1 MIQVLLVIS
10 AITTFVLV
18 GVLAGL
24 MVTYQLRD
32 RLDSVVK
39 LLEKQRG

>member
-1 MIQVLLVIS
+1 MVQVLLVIS
-10 AITTFVLV
+10 GITTFLLV

-24 MVTYQLRD
+24 MVIYQLRD

-39 LLEKQRG
+39 LLEKQKA

>member
-1 MIQVLLVIS
+1 MVQVLLVIS
-10 AITTFVLV
+10 GITTFLLV

-24 MVTYQLRD
+24 MVIFQVRD

-39 LLEKQRG
+39 LLEKQKA